1 MPNRRFHAVRF
12 LAVIGLAAGTAGFS
26 SLWGGTASSIQSALD
41 SALQSKLP
49 VAVHL
54 TPPSQ
59 APG

>member
-1 MPNRRFHAVRF
+1 MRFRGGRF
-12 LAVIGLAAGTAGFS
+12 LAVIGLAAGTAGLS
-26 SLWGGTASSIQSALD
+26 SLWGGTASTVQTALEA
-41 SALQSKLP
+41 ALQSKLP